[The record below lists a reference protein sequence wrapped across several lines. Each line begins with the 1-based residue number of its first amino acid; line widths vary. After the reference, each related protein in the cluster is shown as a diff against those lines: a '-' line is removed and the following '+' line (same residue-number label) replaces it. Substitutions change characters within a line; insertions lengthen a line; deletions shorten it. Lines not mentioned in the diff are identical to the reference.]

1 MQPFSSLEFHAQE
14 IAALL
19 PVPDVVPSMTDNEI
33 RYEQGKQAVVDYVQQ
48 QSQNRFSEGFNDAY
62 IIALCDTFKMPV
74 MNWET
79 PIAEIMYCA
88 GVKCALDTIVRY
100 YNDQLGEK

>member
-1 MQPFSSLEFHAQE
+1 
-14 IAALL
+14 
-19 PVPDVVPSMTDNEI
+19 MTDNEI

-48 QSQNRFSEGFNDAY
+48 QSHLALSEGFNETY
-62 IIALCDTFKMPV
+62 VKALCAAFSMPE